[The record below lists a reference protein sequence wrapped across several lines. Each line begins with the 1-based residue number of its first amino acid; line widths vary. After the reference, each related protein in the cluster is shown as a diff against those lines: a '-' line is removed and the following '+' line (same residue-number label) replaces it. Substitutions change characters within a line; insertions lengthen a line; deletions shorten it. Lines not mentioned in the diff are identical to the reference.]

1 MSKERTGPPP
11 PEKEAAAPVG
21 EPGQRRDFD
30 NGSDSQNYT
39 STPVALLPPN
49 AAPQPMSFADL
60 RRWGAR
66 AGIPVRATLWGAG
79 RPDNALGSI
88 VAHFDAPVPEWLIA
102 SAIERATHIIGAPN
116 IDDYFATAAQ
126 IAAKGGRVLLIETST
141 GALLPGG
148 AASDD

>member
-1 MSKERTGPPP
+1 MSEARTGPPL
-11 PEKEAAAPVG
+11 EKREPRQAGTEAGHLEKTGKNRSADLIKFS
-21 EPGQRRDFD
+21 E
-30 NGSDSQNYT
+30 T
-39 STPVALLPPN
+39 LPPSN
-49 AAPQPMSFADL
+49 HAATQPMSFADL
-60 RRWGAR
+60 RRWGAH